1 MNSTSIG
8 LLILILSLCCA
19 IALARFL
26 IKIYYPQLTP
36 TKCLSWV
43 ISGMR
48 VGSDAL
54 KVILEK
60 QPMET
65 FLAKNWRTLFFV
77 VAVLFAFFIWP
88 TIYKDLPMRGSYL
101 QRQNR
106 ITGEVQRYMPGVS
119 IDWL

>member
-26 IKIYYPQLTP
+26 IKFYYPQLTP
-36 TKCLSWV
+36 IKCLSWLM
-43 ISGMR
+43 SR
-48 VGSDAL
+48 VSIGSEAL

-60 QPMET
+60 QPMEI
-65 FLAKNWRTLFFV
+65 FLAKNWRTLIFV

>member
-26 IKIYYPQLTP
+26 INFYYPQLTP
-36 TKCLSWV
+36 IKCLSWLM
-43 ISGMR
+43 SGMNI
-48 VGSDAL
+48 GSEAF

-65 FLAKNWRTLFFV
+65 FLAKNWRTLIFV

>member
-1 MNSTSIG
+1 MTTTAIG
-8 LLILILSLCCA
+8 LFILILSLCGGV
-19 IALARFL
+19 ALARFL
-26 IKIYYPQLTP
+26 IKFYYPQLTP
-36 TKCLSWV
+36 IKCLSWLM
-43 ISGMR
+43 SGMR
-48 VGSDAL
+48 IDSEAL

-88 TIYKDLPMRGSYL
+88 TMYKDLPMRGSYL

-119 IDWL
+119 TDWL